1 MHFFKR
7 KTFVIDSQSLEKS
20 KQNGEEK
27 NARKGKQRRQLGKN
41 KRKALV
47 FLSSAWKNKNGG
59 KNVKENKKKRKIIME
74 NRKEKIEKSN
84 EKATQI
90 PTQRSEN
97 ILRED
102 KIANK
107 DETFAIRKDLCLFQC
122 AWHLFNSRMLK
133 KIKKDR

>member
-1 MHFFKR
+1 
-7 KTFVIDSQSLEKS
+7 
-20 KQNGEEK
+20 
-27 NARKGKQRRQLGKN
+27 
-41 KRKALV
+41 
-47 FLSSAWKNKNGG
+47 
-59 KNVKENKKKRKIIME
+59 ME

-107 DETFAIRKDLCLFQC
+107 DETFAIRKDLCLF
-122 AWHLFNSRMLK
+122 
-133 KIKKDR
+133 